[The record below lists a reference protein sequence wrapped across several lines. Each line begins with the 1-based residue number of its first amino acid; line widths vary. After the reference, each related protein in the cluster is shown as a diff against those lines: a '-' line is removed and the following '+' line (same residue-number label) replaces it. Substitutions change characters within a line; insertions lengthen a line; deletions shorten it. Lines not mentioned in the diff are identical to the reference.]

1 MERSPDPGYLESVAW
16 RRLQDLADQFEEA
29 WEQGDSVDLARHLPP
44 PGDPL
49 RPAVLRELIKT
60 ELEIRW
66 RRGRPVQLES
76 YLERFPELGPRAA
89 LPADLIYE
97 EYRVRQLYGDRP
109 PLSAFQKR
117 FPAQVR
123 DLERLLGQQPVPTL
137 ETAAPTA
144 APRKFSASV
153 PHMEANHLLPI
164 GGGYKLEKLMGRG
177 GNGEVWSAVAPGGFR
192 VAVKIIHRPADNEER
207 QKEAQSLDVV
217 KQLHHHFLVR
227 THASYSEQEQLII
240 VMDLCD
246 GSLRN
251 RLKECRAQGDAGIP
265 FLELLGHLKE
275 SAEALDY
282 LHSKGVLHRDI
293 KPDNILLVEGH
304 VRVADF
310 GLARIQE
317 RLLVSVSGSGTPA
330 YMAPEVWRGKA
341 CSQSDLYS
349 LAYTYAELRLGR
361 RPFASTDYAG
371 VMFDHMEHEPNLD
384 GLSDAEKEVVRKA
397 LAKTPEERYATCID
411 FYRALSRT
419 RSLSGTHVAVG
430 GSRKTAEAD
439 IPATEVTP
447 SGTAAPPRSRKPA
460 PPRPAPPDPFAT
472 RGGVDR
478 TQATPPTPAPPS
490 ASAPGPGTTAALPPA
505 PPADWKGP
513 SSQRWLLPA
522 ALAALVL
529 AGGVVAVVWALR
541 SGTGPPKPTAPAPAP
556 QSPSL
561 REAQP
566 GGVYQ
571 ATFEAERPAGFDGP
585 FQLRF
590 RGPPTV
596 QIEPVTVPAGASSA
610 EATVRID
617 AAAEPGE
624 VVVVIEAD
632 ADGRAAQSVEWPL
645 TIRKAGKPWLPP
657 KFQPVGDAVET
668 DAAGRTF
675 YRRIFTEPA
684 PGLKAVFVLVPQ
696 KKGLTNA
703 EPTFYLLENK
713 VANALYAAFPGADKA
728 QPRDQLPVMG
738 KTASEAAAFAEWL
751 GGRLPTARQ
760 LDKAAGFSERG
771 GRRGP
776 APDGADVA
784 VKRRGRGP
792 RPVTEGDDVS
802 PSGARDLSG
811 NGWEL
816 TRTLLGGGDF
826 DPSRPP
832 PADAL
837 VVLRGKTF
845 TAPTPLT
852 YAELDE
858 QQDRR
863 NAITQ
868 YFAASNPYTGFRV
881 AIEP

>member
-1 MERSPDPGYLESVAW
+1 
-16 RRLQDLADQFEEA
+16 
-29 WEQGDSVDLARHLPP
+29 
-44 PGDPL
+44 
-49 RPAVLRELIKT
+49 
-60 ELEIRW
+60 
-66 RRGRPVQLES
+66 
-76 YLERFPELGPRAA
+76 
-89 LPADLIYE
+89 
-97 EYRVRQLYGDRP
+97 
-109 PLSAFQKR
+109 
-117 FPAQVR
+117 
-123 DLERLLGQQPVPTL
+123 
-137 ETAAPTA
+137 
-144 APRKFSASV
+144 
-153 PHMEANHLLPI
+153 
-164 GGGYKLEKLMGRG
+164 MGRG
-177 GNGEVWSAVAPGGFR
+177 GNGEVWSAVAPGGFK

-227 THASYSEQEQLII
+227 THASYSEQEHLFI

-251 RLKECRAQGDAGIP
+251 RLKECRAQGNAGIP
-265 FLELLGHLKE
+265 FLELLGCLKE
-275 SAEALDY
+275 TAEALDY
-282 LHSKGVLHRDI
+282 LHDKDVLHRDI

-397 LAKTPEERYATCID
+397 LAKNPEQRYATCID
-411 FYRALSRT
+411 FYRALNRT

-430 GSRKTAEAD
+430 GSKKAAEAD

-447 SGTAAPPRSRKPA
+447 SGTAAPALRKP
-460 PPRPAPPDPFAT
+460 PPRRPAPPDPLAT
-472 RGGVDR
+472 GGGIDR
-478 TQATPPTPAPPS
+478 TMPTPEPPPPPS
-490 ASAPGPGTTAALPPA
+490 VPA
-505 PPADWKGP
+505 PTAPLQPEPRADWKGQ
-513 SSQRWLLPA
+513 SARRWLLPA
-522 ALAALVL
+522 ALAVLVL
-529 AGGVVAVVWALR
+529 AGGGVLAVVWIFRPASSTSATELPR
-541 SGTGPPKPTAPAPAP
+541 LFLEPPG
-556 QSPSL
+556 L
-561 REAQP
+561 REVQP
-566 GGVYQ
+566 GGTYQ
-571 ATFEAERPAGFDGP
+571 ATIRAGGKGDFKGPHRPP
-585 FQLRF
+585 IHVQF
-590 RGPPTV
+590 RGPDTV
-596 QIEPVTVPAGASSA
+596 RIEPVDLPADQAGV
-610 EATVRID
+610 EAAVRID

-624 VVVVIEAD
+624 VVVVIEAS
-632 ADGRAAQSVEWPL
+632 AEGAEPVKVEWPL

-657 KFQPVGDAVET
+657 KFLAVNDEVET

-675 YRRIFTEPA
+675 YRRIFIEPA
-684 PGLKAVFVLVPQ
+684 PGLRAVFVLAPQ
-696 KKGLTNA
+696 KKGLA
-703 EPTFYLLENK
+703 DDQPTFYLMENK
-713 VANALYAAFPGADKA
+713 VANALYAAFPGADKD
-728 QPRDQLPVMG
+728 QPRDQRPVMG
-738 KTASEAAAFAEWL
+738 KTASEAAAFAAWL

-760 LDKAAGFSERG
+760 LDRAAGFYERG

-784 VKRRGRGP
+784 VRRRGKGP
-792 RPVTEGDDVS
+792 RPVNEGDDRS
-802 PSGARDLSG
+802 PYGARDLSG

-816 TRTLLGGGDF
+816 TRSLLGGGEF
-826 DPSRPP
+826 DRDRPP
-832 PADAL
+832 AADAL

-845 TAPTPLT
+845 TAPAPLT

-858 QQDRR
+858 QKDRR
-863 NAITQ
+863 NTMKQ